1 MISIQRTDSKN
12 RNFIELVAKLDADL
26 GERDGEKHAFYH
38 RFNNISTL
46 NHTVV
51 LFMDEKP
58 VGCGALKAFDSK
70 SIEVKRMYTLPE
82 ARGNGLATKI
92 LKELEL
98 WVTELGNKKC
108 ILETGKR

>member
-1 MISIQRTDSKN
+1 MT
-12 RNFIELVAKLDADL
+12 KLDADL

-46 NHTVV
+46 NHILV

-58 VGCGALKAFDSK
+58 VRCGALKAFDSK
-70 SIEVKRMYTLPE
+70 AMGVKRMYTLPE
-82 ARGNGLATKI
+82 ARDNSLATKI
-92 LKELEL
+92 LKGLEL
-98 WVTELGNKKC
+98 WVTELGNQKC